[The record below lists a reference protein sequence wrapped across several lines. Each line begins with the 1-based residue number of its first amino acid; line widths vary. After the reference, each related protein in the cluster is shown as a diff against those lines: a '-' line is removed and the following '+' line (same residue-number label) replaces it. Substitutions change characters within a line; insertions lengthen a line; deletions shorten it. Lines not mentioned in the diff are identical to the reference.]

1 MEFQKDG
8 MTGLVIG
15 DALGNQFVWVPCEV
29 EFDLSKIEVEEN
41 VINGCYNENEFL
53 QLVNYGGF
61 FISRYEAG
69 VPEDIQINIKE
80 FSTQT
85 NNIEEIPI
93 SQKGKIP
100 WNFIEWNKA
109 KRNAKSMYTSENI
122 ESDLPTIEQWKHIL
136 IWLDDDEK
144 INKDD
149 SSSYG
154 NYSNV
159 NFNFTGY
166 YSEDYGRTY
175 KYAENKNKS
184 INNMLLSTG
193 ASERN
198 KTKNIYDLAGNVSEF
213 MDRYKI
219 IDNKKI
225 KENYFNAGGYYDNV
239 GKYSISS
246 FNNISEANSKQ
257 GFRIVLYLK

>member
-8 MTGLVIG
+8 MTGLVIE

-93 SQKGKIP
+93 SQKERFHG
-100 WNFIEWNKA
+100 
-109 KRNAKSMYTSENI
+109 
-122 ESDLPTIEQWKHIL
+122 IL
-136 IWLDDDEK
+136 
-144 INKDD
+144 
-149 SSSYG
+149 
-154 NYSNV
+154 
-159 NFNFTGY
+159 
-166 YSEDYGRTY
+166 
-175 KYAENKNKS
+175 
-184 INNMLLSTG
+184 
-193 ASERN
+193 
-198 KTKNIYDLAGNVSEF
+198 
-213 MDRYKI
+213 
-219 IDNKKI
+219 
-225 KENYFNAGGYYDNV
+225 
-239 GKYSISS
+239 
-246 FNNISEANSKQ
+246 
-257 GFRIVLYLK
+257 